1 MDQYFLQL
9 LAKGTNRK
17 QNTSILK
24 FIDKQQYNTLK
35 EIACN
40 ILNEVIPLN
49 SNQFNSLRRH
59 KTFIRNLGKGK
70 ASKTQLV
77 KNYLVVSQIIQIAL
91 DHELH
96 AKVSS
101 STPRRVGK
109 GKRQKL
115 QGYKTSSD
123 SESSTESTESTE
135 SLSSEKSAESSTEKS
150 AESSSEFSEKSTEEN
165 GETEWEID

>member
-1 MDQYFLQL
+1 MDQHFLQL

-24 FIDKQQYNTLK
+24 FIDKQQYNIIK

-49 SNQFNSLRRH
+49 TKQFNSLHRH
-59 KTFIRNLGKGK
+59 KTFIRNLSKGK

-101 STPRRVGK
+101 GSSRRVGK
-109 GKRQKL
+109 SKRQKL

-123 SESSTESTESTE
+123 SESSTESTES
-135 SLSSEKSAESSTEKS
+135 LSSEKSAESSSEKS

-165 GETEWEID
+165 RETEWETD